1 MFCFYVLIHELNM
14 NMNLIDYILNPT
26 FEGYTLTFIDMFI

>member
-1 MFCFYVLIHELNM
+1 MFCFYVLIHEL

-26 FEGYTLTFIDMFI
+26 FEGYILTFIDMFI